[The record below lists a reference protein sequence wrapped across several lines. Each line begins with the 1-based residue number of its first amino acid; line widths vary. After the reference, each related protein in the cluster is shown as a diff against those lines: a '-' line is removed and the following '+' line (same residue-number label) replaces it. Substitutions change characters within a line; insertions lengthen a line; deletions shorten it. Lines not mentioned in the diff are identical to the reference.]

1 MSTSEAPTRGP
12 ARPMPYVIAGIL
24 LAIAIIAPL
33 LVPLYARADPPLFG
47 LPFFYWY
54 QILSVFIE
62 AFILWITYLIVIRED
77 NRRRAAVR
85 TLPDAPHIDSSTAAQ
100 K

>member
-1 MSTSEAPTRGP
+1 
-12 ARPMPYVIAGIL
+12 MPYAVAGIL
-24 LAIAIIAPL
+24 LAIAIIVPL
-33 LVPLYARADPPLFG
+33 LVPLYARIDPQLFG

-54 QILSVFIE
+54 QILTVFIE
-62 AFILWITYLIVIRED
+62 AFILWMTYLIVIRED

-85 TLPDAPHIDSSTAAQ
+85 TPPDAPHIDSSAAAQ